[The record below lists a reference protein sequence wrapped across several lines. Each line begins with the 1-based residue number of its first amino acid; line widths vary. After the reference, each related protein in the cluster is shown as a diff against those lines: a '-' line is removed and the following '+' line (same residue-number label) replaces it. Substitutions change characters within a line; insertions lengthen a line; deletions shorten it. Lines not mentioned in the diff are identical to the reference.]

1 MNLIRNEKIDLF
13 FELFDSACMA
23 LYEDINI
30 DYLEALIR
38 VGNDLIFE
46 VDDSRISEE
55 TYNKIF
61 SIYNDLVN
69 VSFTNEE
76 IRLALE
82 LLIVKAFKHKNMPLD
97 LMTPDT
103 ISYFISIIIE
113 EKNINKKKISI
124 LDTLLGTSNLLQAI
138 SNNLSFESELIGIE
152 KDENLV
158 KISQISSNLQGNEMK
173 IYYQNA
179 LNDINDSVDIVI
191 GDLNKC
197 SYEVDECDSYLFNQG
212 VKYFPYLLIE
222 KRLKNIVD
230 DGCFI
235 FIIDNDF
242 FGAENNHI
250 FKEFIR
256 NNATLMALIV
266 FPQTIVCNGQVGKSI
281 LIGKKAI
288 LDDYHMSILNV
299 ETFEKE
305 YIRGIMQKIKQ
316 LVKDI

>member
-113 EKNINKKKISI
+113 EKNKPE
-124 LDTLLGTSNLLQAI
+124 D
-138 SNNLSFESELIGIE
+138 IGKE
-152 KDENLV
+152 KDELKEYKKKYKHLKENTRKRWE
-158 KISQISSNLQGNEMK
+158 KI
-173 IYYQNA
+173 
-179 LNDINDSVDIVI
+179 
-191 GDLNKC
+191 
-197 SYEVDECDSYLFNQG
+197 
-212 VKYFPYLLIE
+212 
-222 KRLKNIVD
+222 
-230 DGCFI
+230 I
-235 FIIDNDF
+235 F
-242 FGAENNHI
+242 
-250 FKEFIR
+250 
-256 NNATLMALIV
+256 
-266 FPQTIVCNGQVGKSI
+266 SI
-281 LIGKKAI
+281 LLSVALFFTQMTAIIGVSLLFSAITILYQSKNLKKN
-288 LDDYHMSILNV
+288 YSIRM
-299 ETFEKE
+299 
-305 YIRGIMQKIKQ
+305 IQQ
-316 LVKDI
+316 